1 MNRIKFDKKLFALII
16 LLFIIGVIFVY
27 SASWPYAQR
36 LNYASNYFAKTINIW
51 YNWNNFY
58 DFNKFY

>member
-27 SASWPYAQR
+27 SAFGHTLKDLTMQVII
-36 LNYASNYFAKTINIW
+36 LQK
-51 YNWNNFY
+51 NN
-58 DFNKFY
+58 